1 MARDYKHR
9 ANAPR
14 KPAAKKRPRAT
25 TRRPKAKPVKKS
37 LPIGRILLAIAA
49 VSGFVYLLYSL
60 ATMPASAPAPAKE
73 VIKDIPKN
81 TTRIKL
87 KPRPLAKPKPV
98 NKPKKSPVAKV
109 IQPKKTTSNEIQY
122 DFYTLLPEAE
132 FTIPDHEIKSYK
144 RAERTGK
151 TVENREYSVQ
161 VSSFRR
167 LKDADSLKAKLLLLG
182 FIPKIEK
189 AKVSGVT
196 WFRVKIGPYQ
206 QIKSVDAI
214 VSRLRENKIDAMV
227 TAVDKKP

>member
-9 ANAPR
+9 ANTAR
-14 KPAAKKRPRAT
+14 KSVAKKKPRAT
-25 TRRPKAKPVKKS
+25 RRAKAKPVKKS
-37 LPIGRILLAIAA
+37 LPFGRILLAIAA
-49 VSGFVYLLYSL
+49 VSGFAYLLYSL
-60 ATMPASAPAPAKE
+60 AMMAPSEPAKE
-73 VIKDIPKN
+73 VLQDAPKN
-81 TTRIKL
+81 IK
-87 KPRPLAKPKPV
+87 RTKPKLV
-98 NKPKKSPVAKV
+98 NKPKKTPALKV
-109 IQPKKTTSNEIQY
+109 VQPKKAVSTDVQY

-144 RAERTGK
+144 RAERIGK
-151 TVENREYSVQ
+151 AVENREYSVQ

-189 AKVSGVT
+189 AQVGGVT

-206 QIKSVDAI
+206 RIKSVDAI
-214 VSRLRENKIDAMV
+214 VSRLHENKIDAMV

>member
-9 ANAPR
+9 ANTPR
-14 KPAAKKRPRAT
+14 KPAAKKKPRAA
-25 TRRPKAKPVKKS
+25 RRAKANPVKKS
-37 LPIGRILLAIAA
+37 LPFGRILLAVAA
-49 VSGFVYLLYSL
+49 VSGFAYLLYSL
-60 ATMPASAPAPAKE
+60 AMMTPSEPAKE
-73 VIKDIPKN
+73 VLKDVSKN
-81 TTRIKL
+81 TTRTKF
-87 KPRPLAKPKPV
+87 KPKPKSV
-98 NKPKKSPVAKV
+98 NKPKRVPVAKV
-109 IQPKKTTSNEIQY
+109 VQSKKTASTEIQY

-144 RAERTGK
+144 RAERIGK
-151 TVENREYSVQ
+151 AVENREYSVQ
-161 VSSFRR
+161 VSSFRH

-206 QIKSVDAI
+206 KIKSVDAI
-214 VSRLRENKIDAMV
+214 VSRLHENKIDAMV

>member
-14 KPAAKKRPRAT
+14 KPAAKKKPRAT
-25 TRRPKAKPVKKS
+25 TRRVKAKPVKKS
-37 LPIGRILLAIAA
+37 LPFGRILLAIAA
-49 VSGFVYLLYSL
+49 VGGFAYLLYSL
-60 ATMPASAPAPAKE
+60 QSMEPSEPEPAKI
-73 VIKDIPKN
+73 VRKDVPKN
-81 TTRIKL
+81 TARIK
-87 KPRPLAKPKPV
+87 PKSV
-98 NKPKKSPVAKV
+98 SKPKKLPVVKV
-109 IQPKKTTSNEIQY
+109 VQPKKTALPEIQY

-144 RAERTGK
+144 RAERIGK
-151 TVENREYSVQ
+151 AVENREYSVQ
-161 VSSFRR
+161 VSSFRH

-189 AKVSGVT
+189 AKVNGVT

-214 VSRLRENKIDAMV
+214 VSRLHENKIDAMV

>member
-9 ANAPR
+9 ANTPK
-14 KPAAKKRPRAT
+14 KPAAKKKPRAA
-25 TRRPKAKPVKKS
+25 RRAKAKPVKKS
-37 LPIGRILLAIAA
+37 LPFGRILLAVAV
-49 VSGFVYLLYSL
+49 VSGFAYLLYSL
-60 ATMPASAPAPAKE
+60 ATMTPPVPAKE
-73 VIKDIPKN
+73 VLKGASKN
-81 TTRIKL
+81 TARI
-87 KPRPLAKPKPV
+87 KPKPKSV
-98 NKPKKSPVAKV
+98 NKPKKAPVVKV
-109 IQPKKTTSNEIQY
+109 VQPKKTASTEIQY

-144 RAERTGK
+144 RAERIGK
-151 TVENREYSVQ
+151 AVENREYSVQ
-161 VSSFRR
+161 VSSFRH

-189 AKVSGVT
+189 AKVNGVT

-214 VSRLRENKIDAMV
+214 VSRLHENKIDAMV

>member
-25 TRRPKAKPVKKS
+25 TRRSKAKPVKKS

-60 ATMPASAPAPAKE
+60 ESMESSAPEPAK
-73 VIKDIPKN
+73 VVRKDIPKN
-81 TTRIKL
+81 TKRT
-87 KPRPLAKPKPV
+87 KPKLV
-98 NKPKKSPVAKV
+98 SRAKKSPVAKV
-109 IQPKKTTSNEIQY
+109 VQPKKTESTEIQY

-132 FTIPDHEIKSYK
+132 FTIPEHEIKSYK
-144 RAERTGK
+144 RAERIGK
-151 TVENREYSVQ
+151 AIENREYSVQ

-189 AKVSGVT
+189 AKVSGAT

-214 VSRLRENKIDAMV
+214 VSRLHENKIDAMV